1 MMTMMTTMVMMMMT
15 MLIGVIEVSATLQ
28 DCFIAAA
35 RLSIDQMLHRQNLN
49 DDDHEDLDDDI
60 WDGLGLG
67 RGNPNDVG
75 IFWINF
81 RCAALTRF
89 LCFFQTDQ
97 SDKYLSNHLFPFS
110 GTTVS
115 SDTKSETTMECFMA
129 GWRTQFLFLGEISS
143 LLEPPINNEST
154 LTRYGYYD
162 QAGKL
167 QIVNYHADP
176 HKGSQKLFPLS
187 KILCCVKPTTMFS
200 PQRFLC

>member
-1 MMTMMTTMVMMMMT
+1 MTMMTTMVMMMMT

-49 DDDHEDLDDDI
+49 DDDYEDLDDDI

-67 RGNPNDVG
+67 RGNPNDFG
-75 IFWINF
+75 TFWINF
-81 RCAALTRF
+81 RCAALTHF

-97 SDKYLSNHLFPFS
+97 SDKYLSNHSFPFS

-129 GWRTQFLFLGEISS
+129 GLEDTISFSRRDFFLAGT
-143 LLEPPINNEST
+143 PP
-154 LTRYGYYD
+154 
-162 QAGKL
+162 
-167 QIVNYHADP
+167 
-176 HKGSQKLFPLS
+176 
-187 KILCCVKPTTMFS
+187 
-200 PQRFLC
+200 

>member
-49 DDDHEDLDDDI
+49 DDDYEDLDDDI

-143 LLEPPINNEST
+143 LSEPP
-154 LTRYGYYD
+154 
-162 QAGKL
+162 
-167 QIVNYHADP
+167 
-176 HKGSQKLFPLS
+176 HK
-187 KILCCVKPTTMFS
+187 
-200 PQRFLC
+200 

>member
-1 MMTMMTTMVMMMMT
+1 
-15 MLIGVIEVSATLQ
+15 
-28 DCFIAAA
+28 
-35 RLSIDQMLHRQNLN
+35 MLHRQNLN
-49 DDDHEDLDDDI
+49 DDDYEDLDDDI

-115 SDTKSETTMECFMA
+115 SDTKRSRCTGDENVA
-129 GWRTQFLFLGEISS
+129 
-143 LLEPPINNEST
+143 
-154 LTRYGYYD
+154 D
-162 QAGKL
+162 QL
-167 QIVNYHADP
+167 I
-176 HKGSQKLFPLS
+176 LS
-187 KILCCVKPTTMFS
+187 R
-200 PQRFLC
+200 RFLDVRKL